1 MLLKWKPKNLK
12 RPKFRVFNVVFC
24 NLIHVAF
31 NFIDRDFYE
40 FCSNLQLKMWQRE
53 YILVYEMFFLGRDFV
68 FGLLCTVK
76 TEKTVKKLY
85 NLKA

>member
-40 FCSNLQLKMWQRE
+40 FCSNLQLKM
-53 YILVYEMFFLGRDFV
+53 
-68 FGLLCTVK
+68 
-76 TEKTVKKLY
+76 
-85 NLKA
+85 